1 MAEGGGSVC
10 RATSVPV
17 FRATNNAENWFPY
30 IYKFASHNGVHKMPR
45 SAHAPCRTF
54 GLSVFKSL
62 KPSPPLVRH
71 GPPLVQ
77 RSIVEVSAA
86 PLDCQSLGLKPKP
99 PFLPTGL
106 VIKCSLMALSP
117 AKVGSV
123 IFITDPVIE
132 ILPSVRQGFWPTTVV
147 CRRWNYPSI

>member
-17 FRATNNAENWFPY
+17 FRATSNAENWFPY
-30 IYKFASHNGVHKMPR
+30 IYKFANYNGVHKMPR
-45 SAHAPCRTF
+45 NAHAPLDCQ
-54 GLSVFKSL
+54 SSKAWSQA
-62 KPSPPLVRH
+62 PQLVRR

-106 VIKCSLMALSP
+106 VIKCSLMALIP

-132 ILPSVRQGFWPTTVV
+132 ILPGVRQGFWPTTVV

>member
-1 MAEGGGSVC
+1 MVGQCAGQPVC
-10 RATSVPV
+10 QCSGQPAMPKTGFHTFINLPATMVC
-17 FRATNNAENWFPY
+17 TKCQE
-30 IYKFASHNGVHKMPR
+30 VH
-45 SAHAPCRTF
+45 HAPCRTF

-62 KPSPPLVRH
+62 KPSPPLVRL

-106 VIKCSLMALSP
+106 VIKCSLMALIP

-132 ILPSVRQGFWPTTVV
+132 ILPGVRQGF
-147 CRRWNYPSI
+147 